1 MIIKAARPNIS
12 DNSIKQYMS
21 SLRTLNGGSAV
32 PINNV
37 DFLKDFDVV
46 MEKLKEKKPTTIK
59 NYMNAI
65 IVVLGALKMD
75 DVLIKQYEAVRD
87 KLNGQ
92 YSEEQATISSL
103 VSLSL
108 FAAVSLSSSFF
119 SFSSLFSSSTLYL
132 SPFLFFLR
140 FLMLRVNRWAKSSHT
155 NIDFWKSSTE
165 IKIPNS
171 D

>member
-92 YSEEQATISSL
+92 YSEEQAKPADGFLGTNARIGLPRFPKLLVGSL
-103 VSLSL
+103 VGKILLAL
-108 FAAVSLSSSFF
+108 FASACL
-119 SFSSLFSSSTLYL
+119 LLL
-132 SPFLFFLR
+132 L
-140 FLMLRVNRWAKSSHT
+140 
-155 NIDFWKSSTE
+155 
-165 IKIPNS
+165 
-171 D
+171 